1 MKIAAFS
8 LPKGWQEWITLAIG
22 LWLFASPF
30 TLEVDDPG
38 AAENFLLVGGLVIIF
53 ELITFYTLRVWEEWI
68 NIVLG
73 AWLLVW
79 SFAMSGFAAVA
90 NAMTC
95 GGLLLAVS
103 LYEMWEDRQKRASG

>member
-53 ELITFYTLRVWEEWI
+53 ELITFYTLRV
-68 NIVLG
+68 LG
-73 AWLLVW
+73 GMDQHRSWGVVARLVVRHV
-79 SFAMSGFAAVA
+79 GVRGR
-90 NAMTC
+90 C
-95 GGLLLAVS
+95 
-103 LYEMWEDRQKRASG
+103 